1 MKFSVKLVRTCYWPK
16 QCSLPLLNIRW
27 SLNKFKVLEQIQG
40 GWVEKQPSAE
50 SSTLNPHVI
59 ILDNICYFALHYNCL
74 PSSASSLQK
83 IWLLLL
89 INVLEVDSFDLSS
102 TWMFLYSGRHFKHM
116 LNVTDAKVCMAY
128 HSWCLQTA
136 TITAAQP
143 LVATEQQQ
151 HRSLR
156 AGSELSAN

>member
-128 HSWCLQTA
+128 HSWCLQSA
-136 TITAAQP
+136 PITAAQP

-151 HRSLR
+151 HWSLR